1 MDIAVAEE
9 NLSQAIGRGG
19 QNIRLA
25 SQLTEWE
32 LNVITQQE
40 AGEKG
45 EAEAK
50 ILQQMFMEQ
59 LDVDEEVAAIL
70 VHEGFTSIEE
80 VAYIPEQEILT
91 IEEFDS
97 QMVEELRNRARDV
110 LLTRAIASEETIET
124 MPPNQELLDMEG
136 IDDKLA
142 YVLAREGIITKDDL
156 AEQSVDDLMEIEG
169 MDKERA
175 ASLIMAARESWF
187 ADEQQDKGE
196 GERQ

>member
-1 MDIAVAEE
+1 
-9 NLSQAIGRGG
+9 
-19 QNIRLA
+19 
-25 SQLTEWE
+25 
-32 LNVITQQE
+32 
-40 AGEKG
+40 
-45 EAEAK
+45 
-50 ILQQMFMEQ
+50 
-59 LDVDEEVAAIL
+59 
-70 VHEGFTSIEE
+70 
-80 VAYIPEQEILT
+80 
-91 IEEFDS
+91 
-97 QMVEELRNRARDV
+97 MVEELRNRARDV